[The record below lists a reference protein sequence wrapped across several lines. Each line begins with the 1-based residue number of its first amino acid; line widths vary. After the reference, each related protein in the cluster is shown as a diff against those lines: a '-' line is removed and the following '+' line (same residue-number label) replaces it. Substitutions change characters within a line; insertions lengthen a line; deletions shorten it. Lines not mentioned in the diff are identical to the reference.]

1 MRLLFDENL
10 SPKMVAGLS
19 DIFPGSAHVDRVGLG
34 GGSDNEV
41 WRYARCEAGSR
52 VVPRSDRACVYT
64 ERSGVKMQALRNR
77 VESLRNYVAY
87 PLSGRQQVKQDGW
100 GRRRQWLPRNF
111 CRLLGLGCPKQAFA
125 KIAALSKD
133 NDFVIISKDADF
145 YEQSMLRGQP
155 PKVIWIRRGNCTN
168 RQLQL
173 ILRNKAGD
181 IAELCMADDVSLI
194 RID

>member
-41 WRYARCEAGSR
+41 WRYA
-52 VVPRSDRACVYT
+52 
-64 ERSGVKMQALRNR
+64 
-77 VESLRNYVAY
+77 
-87 PLSGRQQVKQDGW
+87 
-100 GRRRQWLPRNF
+100 
-111 CRLLGLGCPKQAFA
+111 
-125 KIAALSKD
+125 KD
-133 NDFVIISKDADF
+133 NDFVIVSKDADF

-181 IAELCMADDVSLI
+181 IAELCMADDVSLL